1 MLMLKVLTL
10 MNKYGIIIMKEITTI
25 YYIIVNE
32 NEDIPNHFDTL
43 DDAIDYIDKNKSLSK
58 TYKGIE
64 RVTETRK
71 MIFHN
76 RRFK

>member
-1 MLMLKVLTL
+1 

-32 NEDIPNHFDTL
+32 KEDISNHFDTL

-64 RVTETRK
+64 RVVETRK